1 MNNPK
6 SRVRPLTDAEEGEIQ
21 RQIVDDPD
29 DAETTDEQLAQAR
42 PFAEVFPELFE
53 SIRRTRGRPA
63 VEKPK
68 QVVSIRLD
76 QDVISKFK
84 ATGKGWQARI
94 NEVLK
99 NAKVG

>member
-1 MNNPK
+1 MSKAKPY
-6 SRVRPLTDAEEGEIQ
+6 VRPLTDEEEAEIQ
-21 RQIVDDPD
+21 RQIAADPD
-29 DAETTDEQLAQAR
+29 DAEATDEQLAQAK
-42 PFAEVFPELFE
+42 PFAEAFPELFE
-53 SIRRTRGRPA
+53 SIKRARGRPA

-99 NAKVG
+99 NAKVS

>member
-6 SRVRPLTDAEEGEIQ
+6 SRIRPLTAEEEAEIQ
-21 RQIVDDPD
+21 RQIAADSD
-29 DAETTDEQLAQAR
+29 DAEATDEQLARAK
-42 PFAEVFPELFE
+42 PFAEAFPELFE
-53 SIRRTRGRPA
+53 SIRRARGRPP

-76 QDVISKFK
+76 QDVVRKFK
-84 ATGKGWQARI
+84 ATGKGWQAKI

-99 NAKVG
+99 NAKVS

>member
-1 MNNPK
+1 MSTRK
-6 SRVRPLTDAEEGEIQ
+6 SRIRPLTDEDEAEIQ
-21 RQIVDDPD
+21 RLIAADPD
-29 DAETTDEQLAQAR
+29 DAEATDEQLAQAK
-42 PFAEVFPELFE
+42 PFAEAVPKLFE
-53 SIRRTRGRPA
+53 SIKRARGRPT

-76 QDVISKFK
+76 QDVVNKFK

-99 NAKVG
+99 NAKWG